1 MSKMTT
7 DSEYL
12 DLAAKLMENAR
23 AGGADAAEAV
33 MVESRSLSLAYRN
46 GKREQLN
53 RAEAI
58 DLGLRVFRGHRQ
70 AIVSTS
76 DLSPS
81 SLGELVDR
89 ALSMARVVPEDPH
102 CGLAEPDQLI
112 AGANGIDICEDGE
125 PPVDTLLERAVE
137 AEDAAR
143 AISGVT
149 NSEGAESSW
158 GMTTKTVVSTNGL
171 AKRYSRSWNSLAV
184 SVLAGSGTEME
195 RDYDFSTSVY
205 AGDMRSPAEIGRSA
219 GERAVRRL
227 NPRKVDSGNFS
238 VVYDR
243 RASRSLLGHLS
254 MAVNGSSVTRGTT
267 FLKDKLNERVFP
279 DAITVV
285 DDPLRKRGLRSR
297 PFDAEGI
304 APRSMKIVD
313 AGVLR
318 SWVLDLRSA
327 RKLGLETTGHASRGI
342 ASTPSPSTTNLYLEP
357 GDRSLEELLADI
369 KEGFYATE
377 LIGFGINGITGDYSR
392 GASGYWIEDGK
403 ITYPVSEVTI
413 AGNLL
418 DMFANLSAANDLEF
432 RYGTDA
438 PSLRVDGMTVAG
450 K

>member
-1 MSKMTT
+1 MAR
-7 DSEYL
+7 DSEHL
-12 DLAAKLMENAR
+12 DLATSLVENAR

-33 MVESRSLSLAYRN
+33 IVDSRSLSLAYRN

-58 DLGLRVFRGHRQ
+58 DLGLRVFQGQRQ

-81 SLGELVDR
+81 SLAELVER
-89 ALSMARVVPEDPH
+89 AISMARVVPEDRY
-102 CGLAEPDQLI
+102 CGLAAPDQLI
-112 AGANGIDICEDGE
+112 GGHANGIDIYEEGE
-125 PPVDTLLERAVE
+125 PAIEALLERAAE

-143 AISGVT
+143 AIAGIT

-158 GMTTKTVVSTNGL
+158 GATTKTMVSTNGL
-171 AKRYSRSWNSLAV
+171 ARRYSRSWNSLAV
-184 SVLAGSGTEME
+184 SVLAGTGTGME
-195 RDYDFSTSVY
+195 RDYDFTTSVH
-205 AGDMRSPAEIGRSA
+205 AGDMRSPAEVGRSA
-219 GERAVRRL
+219 GQRAVQRL
-227 NPRKVDSGNFS
+227 NPRKIDSGNFPI
-238 VVYDR
+238 VYDR
-243 RASRSLLGHLS
+243 RVSRSLLGHLS
-254 MAVNGSSVTRGTT
+254 SAVNGSAVTRRTS
-267 FLKDKLNERVFP
+267 FLKDKLNEKIFL
-279 DAITVV
+279 DTITIV

-304 APRSMKIVD
+304 SPRLLKIVD
-313 AGVLR
+313 AGVLS

-327 RKLGLETTGHASRGI
+327 RQLGMATTGHASRGI
-342 ASTPSPSTTNLYLEP
+342 SATPSPSTTNLYMEP
-357 GDRSLEELLADI
+357 GDHPLEDLLADI
-369 KEGFYATE
+369 KQGFYATE

-392 GASGYWIEDGK
+392 GASGFWIEDGR
-403 ITYPVSEVTI
+403 ISYPISEVTI

-438 PSLRVDGMTVAG
+438 PSLRVGGMTVAG

>member
-1 MSKMTT
+1 MGKMSSQSK
-7 DSEYL
+7 YA
-12 DLAAKLMENAR
+12 DLASDLIKSAR

-46 GKREQLN
+46 GKQEQLN
-53 RAEAI
+53 RSEAI
-58 DLGLRVFRGHRQ
+58 DLGLRVFHGHRQ

-81 SLGELVDR
+81 SLRELVER
-89 ALSMARVVPEDPH
+89 AISMARVVPEDPH
-102 CGLAEPDQLI
+102 CGLAEPGQLI
-112 AGANGIDICEDGE
+112 SHLNGLDICEEGE
-125 PPVDTLLERAVE
+125 PPVETLLSRAAE

-143 AISGVT
+143 AIAGVT

-158 GMTTKTVVSTNGL
+158 GTSSRTIVSTNGL
-171 AKRYSRSWNSLAV
+171 TQRYARSWNSLSV
-184 SVLAGSGTEME
+184 SVLAGTGTAME

-205 AGDMRSPAEIGRSA
+205 ASDLRSPSEIGKSA
-219 GERAVRRL
+219 GQRAVKRL
-227 NPRKVDSGNFS
+227 NPRKIASGNFP

-254 MAVNGSSVTRGTT
+254 TAVNGGSVTRRTT
-267 FLKDKLNERVFP
+267 FLKDKMNERIFP
-279 DAITVV
+279 ASITIV

-304 APRSMKIVD
+304 APRPLKIVD
-313 AGVLR
+313 EGVLS

-327 RKLGLETTGHASRGI
+327 RQLGLSTTGHASRGL
-342 ASTPSPSTTNLYLEP
+342 STPPSPSTTNLYLEP
-357 GDRSLEELLADI
+357 GESSLEDLLADI
-369 KEGFYATE
+369 RRGFYVTE

-392 GASGYWIEDGK
+392 GASGFWIEDGQ
-403 ITYPVSEVTI
+403 ITYPVSEITI
-413 AGNLL
+413 AGNLM
-418 DMFANLSAANDLEF
+418 DMFANVSAANDLEF

-438 PSLRVDGMTVAG
+438 PSLRVDGMTIAG

>member
-12 DLAAKLMENAR
+12 DLAAKLIENAR
-23 AGGADAAEAV
+23 AGGADTAEAV
-33 MVESRSLSLAYRN
+33 MIESRSLSLAYRN

-58 DLGLRVFRGHRQ
+58 DLGLRVFHGHRQ

-81 SLGELVDR
+81 SLTKLVDR
-89 ALSMARVVPEDPH
+89 AMSMARVVPEDPH

-112 AGANGIDICEDGE
+112 AGANGIDIYEDGE
-125 PPVDTLLERAVE
+125 PPIDTLLERAVE

-143 AISGVT
+143 AIAGVT

-158 GMTTKTVVSTNGL
+158 GTTTKTVVSTNGL

-227 NPRKVDSGNFS
+227 NPRKVDSVNFS

-254 MAVNGSSVTRGTT
+254 MAVNGGSVARGTT
-267 FLKDKLNERVFP
+267 FLKDRLNERVLP

-304 APRSMKIVD
+304 APRPMKIVD

-327 RKLGLETTGHASRGI
+327 RQLGLATTGHASRGI
-342 ASTPSPSTTNLYLEP
+342 SSTPSPSTTNLYLEP
-357 GDRSLEELLADI
+357 GDKSLEDLLADI

-377 LIGFGINGITGDYSR
+377 LIGFGINGLTGDYSR

-418 DMFANLSAANDLEF
+418 HMFANLSAANDLEF